1 MVSLLILFSFFFFF
15 NVLPSFIIFFTL
27 LDISKDHNNNIYYF
41 ILYIQVKTHN
51 EMGYI
56 FITRKILLILIY
68 IHYLFFICSVHVIE
82 ESPSNDHNV

>member
-1 MVSLLILFSFFFFF
+1 MVSLLTLFSFFLMFYQ
-15 NVLPSFIIFFTL
+15 PSFIIFFTL
-27 LDISKDHNNNIYYF
+27 LDISEDHNNNIYYF

-68 IHYLFFICSVHVIE
+68 IHYLFFIYSVHVIE

>member
-1 MVSLLILFSFFFFF
+1 MSKNIFVKKRKVQLLI
-15 NVLPSFIIFFTL
+15 
-27 LDISKDHNNNIYYF
+27 NIYYF